1 MYHSHVGCNECRVE
15 LRNKKKTTK
24 ICQLY
29 NLKWLIYFYKRYDDH
44 QASSVLYDN
53 HRVNN
58 KVQYDAPVR
67 YLDHLTFNFD
77 SVQTTGPTGSS
88 TFNNIKFTNGYSS
101 PPINTEAIVRFDD
114 TYSKRYSPQVHH
126 TIQEYAPPPQ
136 TTTGANNSRIKETIL
151 NARTPLPVDE
161 TSTINLR
168 VNGPNGPNE
177 IRGIWVNKDEC
188 LNWRGPIPLD
198 QYKINLN
205 TADATVI
212 RKQATHSYD
221 QVQNISVK
229 YLKPPRPTPPGDL
242 IIREEPNVQL
252 PPAPPIIIRQQVNIL
267 FVN

>member
-1 MYHSHVGCNECRVE
+1 
-15 LRNKKKTTK
+15 
-24 ICQLY
+24 
-29 NLKWLIYFYKRYDDH
+29 
-44 QASSVLYDN
+44 
-53 HRVNN
+53 
-58 KVQYDAPVR
+58 
-67 YLDHLTFNFD
+67 
-77 SVQTTGPTGSS
+77 
-88 TFNNIKFTNGYSS
+88 
-101 PPINTEAIVRFDD
+101 
-114 TYSKRYSPQVHH
+114 
-126 TIQEYAPPPQ
+126 
-136 TTTGANNSRIKETIL
+136 
-151 NARTPLPVDE
+151 LPVDE

-168 VNGPNGPNE
+168 VNGPSGPNE

-252 PPAPPIIIRQQVNIL
+252 PPAPPIIIRQQVNI
-267 FVN
+267 FISDTVAFRFKYFDVFFKGGSPSSATSKTIP